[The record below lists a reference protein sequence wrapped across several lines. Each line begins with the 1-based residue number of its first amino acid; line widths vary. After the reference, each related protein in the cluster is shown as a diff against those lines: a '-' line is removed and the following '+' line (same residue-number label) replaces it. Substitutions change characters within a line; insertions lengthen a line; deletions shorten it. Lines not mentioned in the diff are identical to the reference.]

1 MSNKHPD
8 PQYQFGNVPQP
19 SPESKR
25 KPKRRTLIKQK
36 LGIENIEDLKKDVLQ
51 VWGELI
57 KSANTKEKVIA
68 AKEMSKYI
76 FPQKR
81 ELSGELNGQIKVEI
95 VYNNDDKKKT
105 ESIG

>member
-25 KPKRRTLIKQK
+25 KPKRATLMKRK
-36 LGIENIEDLKKDVLQ
+36 LGIENIEDLKKDVLK

-95 VYNNDDKKKT
+95 VYKKDEEENSK
-105 ESIG
+105 